1 MKMLN
6 TPADWIGQIHFTG
19 LPLLSSEELKE
30 AQKSLMKAYVD
41 TQHILDQPG
50 KNHDGYGYKY
60 ADLND
65 VISSIQA
72 ATKDLDIAYIQQP
85 VTHGGQTGIHNYL
98 INSQGAILDFGSY
111 LIDLGKPSPQE
122 HGKCLTYVRRYSIS
136 SIFGI
141 ASEDDTDAKEFEGK
155 EDFLSPSELSG
166 IKVVYQQKK
175 RDLVEVIAMA
185 MAGDELAKQIIA
197 DKDNPVKTKLA
208 IKSITKM
215 YKFSEDLIDKK
226 STAKEKLVTAE
237 KKEQEAKKQEQI
249 NQQAAK
255 VIDPPYTESSEFKK
269 LSNEVNKSDPFD
281 EAMKKVR

>member
-1 MKMLN
+1 MQKLN
-6 TPADWIGQIHFTG
+6 APVNWIGQICFSG

-41 TQHILDQPG
+41 AQHILDQPS

-65 VISSIQA
+65 VISSIQD
-72 ATKDLDIAYIQQP
+72 ATSDLDIAYIQQP
-85 VTHGGQTGIHNYL
+85 ITDGGKTGIHNYL
-98 INSQGAILDFGSY
+98 INSQGAIFDFGSY

-155 EDFLSPSELSG
+155 EDFLPPDELQG
-166 IKVVYQQKK
+166 IKVAYGNKR
-175 RDLVEVIAMA
+175 RDLVEVTAMA
-185 MAGDELAKQIIA
+185 MAGDELAKQVIS
-197 DKDNPVKTKLA
+197 DKGNPAKTKIA

-215 YKFSEDLIDKK
+215 YKFAENLIDKK
-226 STAKEKLVTAE
+226 DKAKNKSQAE
-237 KKEQEAKKQEQI
+237 EQEKI
-249 NQQAAK
+249 NQAAAK
-255 VIDPPYTESSEFKK
+255 IIDPPYTETSEFKEQVDRPK
-269 LSNEVNKSDPFD
+269 KDPFD
-281 EAMKKVR
+281 EAMKKVHEK

>member
-85 VTHGGQTGIHNYL
+85 VTQ
-98 INSQGAILDFGSY
+98 AA
-111 LIDLGKPSPQE
+111 
-122 HGKCLTYVRRYSIS
+122 YSI
-136 SIFGI
+136 
-141 ASEDDTDAKEFEGK
+141 
-155 EDFLSPSELSG
+155 
-166 IKVVYQQKK
+166 
-175 RDLVEVIAMA
+175 
-185 MAGDELAKQIIA
+185 
-197 DKDNPVKTKLA
+197 
-208 IKSITKM
+208 
-215 YKFSEDLIDKK
+215 
-226 STAKEKLVTAE
+226 EKLSIRENHQYRHTCGTATCH
-237 KKEQEAKKQEQI
+237 
-249 NQQAAK
+249 
-255 VIDPPYTESSEFKK
+255 PPPSST
-269 LSNEVNKSDPFD
+269 PF
-281 EAMKKVR
+281 

>member
-72 ATKDLDIAYIQQP
+72 ATEDLDIAYIQQP

-98 INSQGAILDFGSY
+98 INSQGAIFDFGSY

-237 KKEQEAKKQEQI
+237 KKEQ
-249 NQQAAK
+249 AAK

-269 LSNEVNKSDPFD
+269 LSNEATKSDPFD

>member
-1 MKMLN
+1 MQKLN
-6 TPADWIGQIHFTG
+6 APVNWIGQICFSG

-41 TQHILDQPG
+41 AQHILDQPS

-72 ATKDLDIAYIQQP
+72 ATNDLDIAYIQQP
-85 VTHGGQTGIHNYL
+85 ITQGGQTGIHNYL
-98 INSQGAILDFGSY
+98 INSQGAIFDFGSY

-155 EDFLSPSELSG
+155 EDFLPPNELQG
-166 IKVVYQQKK
+166 IKVAYGNKK
-175 RDLVEVIAMA
+175 RDLVEVTAMA
-185 MAGDELAKQIIA
+185 MAGDELAKQVIS
-197 DKDNPVKTKLA
+197 DKGNPAKTKIA

-215 YKFSEDLIDKK
+215 YKFAENLIDKK
-226 STAKEKLVTAE
+226 DKAKNKSQAE
-237 KKEQEAKKQEQI
+237 EQEKI
-249 NQQAAK
+249 NQAAAK
-255 VIDPPYTESSEFKK
+255 IIDSPYTETSEFKK
-269 LSNEVNKSDPFD
+269 QVDKESKKDPFD
-281 EAMKKVR
+281 EAMKKVHEK

>member
-1 MKMLN
+1 MKKLN
-6 TPADWIGQIHFTG
+6 APTDWIGQIHFTG
-19 LPLLSSEELKE
+19 LPLLSNEELKE
-30 AQKSLMKAYVD
+30 AQKALLSDYVKTQQSLE
-41 TQHILDQPG
+41 QPG
-50 KNHDGYGYKY
+50 KKHDGYGYKY

-65 VISSIQA
+65 VITQIQK
-72 ATKDLDIAYIQQP
+72 ATSDLDIAYIQQP
-85 VTHGGQTGIHNYL
+85 VNLGGQTGIHNYL
-98 INSQGAILDFGSY
+98 INSKGAIFDFGSY

-141 ASEDDTDAKEFEGK
+141 ASEDDTDAKEFENK

-166 IKVVYQQKK
+166 IQVVYEHKK

-215 YKFSEDLIDKK
+215 YKFAENLIDKK
-226 STAKEKLVTAE
+226 STAKEKLATAE

-255 VIDPPYTESSEFKK
+255 VIDQPYTETPDFK
-269 LSNEVNKSDPFD
+269 NKTAKKDPF
-281 EAMKKVR
+281 EAAMEKAGEK